1 MKKILVL
8 GANGFLGSH
17 FCKILKKKNYKIYPL
32 VRYSSDLS
40 RFKILNKNKNYKIL
54 KYKSI
59 KDVQRIRKIINKYK
73 INFIINF
80 AAHGVLFKKTAK
92 KFKIFNEINYLSVK
106 KLLKNCSKTNLER
119 YIHIGTISEFGKQ
132 ENKIYEGLKENA
144 FDNYSLSKL
153 NLTHYL
159 KNEHDKDIL
168 PYTLLRLF
176 PVYGPLE
183 NKNKLFPYL
192 IYNLKKKHTVKLTSG
207 RQIRNYTYVD
217 DMSHGIIK
225 CIESKKTINQSLIL
239 GNNKCDSLKN
249 IVNDV
254 VDLMRRDKDL
264 IIWNNIS
271 RKDESINYIP
281 NLKKTFNMIQWKSKT
296 SLKSGL
302 KKMLQYL

>member
-1 MKKILVL
+1 MKNILVL

-17 FCKILKKKNYKIYPL
+17 FCKILKKKNYRIYPL
-32 VRYSSDLS
+32 VRYSSDLN
-40 RFKILNKNKNYKIL
+40 RFKKLNKNKNYKIL
-54 KYKSI
+54 KYRNI
-59 KDVQRIRKIINKYK
+59 KDVERIRKIIYKYK

-106 KLLKNCSKTNLER
+106 KLLKHCTKTNLER

-132 ENKIYEGLKENA
+132 KNKIYEGLKENA

-159 KNEHDKDIL
+159 KNEHDKELL

-192 IYNLKKKHTVKLTSG
+192 IYNLKKKKPVKLTSG
-207 RQIRNYTYVD
+207 KQIRNYTYVD

-225 CIESKKTINQSLIL
+225 CLESKKTINQSLIL

-254 VDLMRRDKDL
+254 VNIMRRDKNL

-281 NLKKTFNMIQWKSKT
+281 NLKKTFNMIQWKTKT

-302 KKMLQYL
+302 KKMLQYT